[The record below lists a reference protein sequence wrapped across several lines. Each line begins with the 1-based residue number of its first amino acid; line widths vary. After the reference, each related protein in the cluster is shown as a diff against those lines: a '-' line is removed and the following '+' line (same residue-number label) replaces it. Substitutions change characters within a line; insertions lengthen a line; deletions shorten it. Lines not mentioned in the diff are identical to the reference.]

1 MFGMW
6 GGNEKLTKSYLGSFT
21 YDKFEE
27 YFSSSELLMQ
37 FLDSNAY
44 DEEHPKITII
54 DDPSKRMEAVKEYA
68 KKHKA
73 QIYTEVDL
81 DSGETGYSKGV
92 RICNTFN
99 QGLYAVVK
107 IEGLEV
113 DNS

>member
-1 MFGMW
+1 MT
-6 GGNEKLTKSYLGSFT
+6 LYPDSFT
-21 YDKFEE
+21 YDKFDD
-27 YFSSSELLMQ
+27 YFTESQILMS
-37 FLDSNAY
+37 FLDDPNMVN
-44 DEEHPKITII
+44 DENKITII
-54 DDPSKRMEAVKEYA
+54 ENPSERMKAVKEYA
-68 KKHKA
+68 EKHKA

>member
-1 MFGMW
+1 MT
-6 GGNEKLTKSYLGSFT
+6 LYPDSFT
-21 YDKFEE
+21 YDKFDE
-27 YFSSSELLMQ
+27 YFSSHQILMS
-37 FLDSNAY
+37 FLDDPNMVN
-44 DEEHPKITII
+44 DMNKITII
-54 DDPSKRMEAVKEYA
+54 ENPSDRMKAVKEYA
-68 KKHKA
+68 EKHKA

-99 QGLYAVVK
+99 HGLYAVVK

>member
-1 MFGMW
+1 MT
-6 GGNEKLTKSYLGSFT
+6 LYPDSFT
-21 YDKFEE
+21 YDKFDD
-27 YFSSSELLMQ
+27 YFTESQILMS
-37 FLDSNAY
+37 FLDDPNMVN
-44 DEEHPKITII
+44 DENKITII
-54 DDPSKRMEAVKEYA
+54 ENPSERMKAVKEYA
-68 KKHKA
+68 EKHKA

-107 IEGLEV
+107 IEGLEI